1 MILTVCAQKGGTS
14 KTTTASAIAQAFT
27 HLGRKALLVDT
38 DAQGSASLIYGAAPS
53 PGLYGVMTGQ
63 ASAEQVVQHR
73 DAGDILPASVELD
86 RLDMMKPGRKR
97 DFMLTEAIK
106 PLLDVYDDVVID
118 TAPGMGTLLIQ
129 ALTAA
134 DSALVPL
141 QADSQSLQGLHKI
154 AETIHSVMEAN
165 NPHLSV
171 AGIVITRFDGRTRLS
186 RQFDALM
193 REQCQQMG
201 LVLADT
207 HVRAS
212 VAVQEA
218 QALRR
223 SLYDYAPK
231 STTAQDYLRLVEELH
246 L

>member
-14 KTTTASAIAQAFT
+14 KTTTASCLAQAFA

-38 DAQGSASLIYGAAPS
+38 DAQGSASLIYGTAQS
-53 PGLYGVMTGQ
+53 MGLYEVLTGK

-73 DAGDILPASVELD
+73 EAGDILPSSVELD
-86 RLDMMKPGRKR
+86 RLDMVRPGRDR
-97 DFMLTEAIK
+97 DMMLSNALK
-106 PLLDVYDDVVID
+106 PLTGIYDDVVID

-129 ALTAA
+129 ALTAS
-134 DSALVPL
+134 DKALVPL

-154 AETIHSVMEAN
+154 AETIYSVRKAN
-165 NPHLSV
+165 NPSLEV
-171 AGIVITRFDGRTRLS
+171 AGIVMTKFDGRTRLAK
-186 RQFDALM
+186 QFDALM
-193 REQCQQMG
+193 GEQCEHMG
-201 LVLADT
+201 LRLADT
-207 HVRAS
+207 HIRAS

-223 SLYDYAPK
+223 SLYEYAPDSNPAK
-231 STTAQDYLRLVEELH
+231 DYLTLIEELN

>member
-14 KTTTASAIAQAFT
+14 KTTTASCLAQAFA

-38 DAQGSASLIYGAAPS
+38 DAQGSASLIYGAEPS

-73 DAGDILPASVELD
+73 EAGDILPSSVELD
-86 RLDMMKPGRKR
+86 RLDMTAPGRRR
-97 DFMLTEAIK
+97 DFMLSDAIK
-106 PLLDVYDDVVID
+106 PLVELYDDVVID

-134 DSALVPL
+134 DKVLVPL

-165 NPHLSV
+165 NPRLQV
-171 AGIVITRFDGRTRLS
+171 AGIVMTRYDGRTRLS
-186 RQFDALM
+186 KQFDALM
-193 REQCQQMG
+193 GEQCQHMG
-201 LVLADT
+201 LRLADT
-207 HVRAS
+207 HIRAS

-223 SLYDYAPK
+223 SLYEYAPN
-231 STTAQDYLRLVEELH
+231 SNPAQDYLSLIEELN